1 MYLLPCPKCS
11 SSISVPPS
19 QAGDETS
26 CGQCGEMIDIP
37 KLGELRKLPR
47 ADEDVSAEKPVGSSA
62 VSVGGS
68 RIGFV
73 AAALAATASLIVA
86 GFCTL
91 RWAMIDVPTTTE
103 GHIAEYEEAYQTAEA
118 AMLIKDFEEM
128 EARGLELPIP
138 YRYKEIE
145 VTKQTWGRNALVAC
159 AVAAIT
165 LLAAMLLS
173 MGGRTPAEQ

>member
-11 SSISVPPS
+11 SPISVPPS
-19 QAGDETS
+19 QAGDEIS
-26 CGQCGEMIDIP
+26 CGQCGELVAIP

-47 ADEDVSAEKPVGSSA
+47 ADEDAAAEKTQGSSA
-62 VSVGGS
+62 ESMAGS
-68 RIGFV
+68 RIGFI

-91 RWAMIDVPTTTE
+91 RWAIIDVPTTTE

-128 EARGLELPIP
+128 EERGLELPSP
-138 YRYKEIE
+138 YRYKQIE
-145 VTKQTWGRNALVAC
+145 VTKQTWGRNAIIASV
-159 AVAAIT
+159 VAAIT
-165 LLAAMLLS
+165 LLAAVLLS
-173 MGGRTPAEQ
+173 MGGRSRADQ